1 MKRFVE
7 ILLFPILAFS
17 SLIMLFHEFR
27 PMLWRNCVRPAVC
40 LMRSCRSHCYISK
53 GRCTDRVNPNFKS
66 LVHSFDKEIKTIL
79 RLIRLKS
86 EEVTEKSSR
95 NNSTIVTIK
104 KESTVPTPYSFFV
117 LPVAYERLL

>member
-40 LMRSCRSHCYISK
+40 LMRACRSYCYTSK
-53 GRCTDRVNPNFKS
+53 ARCTDRINPNFKS
-66 LVHSFDKEIKTIL
+66 LVHSFDKEIKTII
-79 RLIRLKS
+79 RLIRLES
-86 EEVTEKSSR
+86 EEVAEKSFG
-95 NNSTIVTIK
+95 NNSTIVTIT
-104 KESTVPTPYSFFV
+104 KESTVPTPYSLFV
-117 LPVAYERLL
+117 

>member
-40 LMRSCRSHCYISK
+40 LMRSCIRRCYI
-53 GRCTDRVNPNFKS
+53 FKAGCINKINTVFKK
-66 LVHSFDKEIKTIL
+66 LVSTFDKEIKTIL
-79 RLIRLKS
+79 RLIRLES
-86 EEVTEKSSR
+86 EEVAEKAFE
-95 NNSTIVTIK
+95 NNSTIVTMT
-104 KESTVPTPYSFFV
+104 KESTVSIPYSLFCNYV
-117 LPVAYERLL
+117 T